1 MGPAGVPATR
11 REARHPFLAEEVVAA
26 VLALPLPLVAD
37 LRAPPG
43 VGDKRLLRR
52 CLAGLGLPRAA
63 ARQKRAIQFG
73 SRIAL
78 ASNRHVFG
86 GTRAANAKAAGS
98 VRLGQLPVVA
108 QRGAAAPV
116 DVDTEREREIP
127 DILLFLSEGA
137 PAALL

>member
-1 MGPAGVPATR
+1 MRAQAGPPATR

-37 LRAPPG
+37 LRQAPG

-63 ARQKRAIQFG
+63 ARPKRAIQFG

-78 ASNRHVFG
+78 ASNRAVFG
-86 GTRAANAKAAGS
+86 GTRAANARAAGS
-98 VRLGQLPVVA
+98 VRLGEVAA
-108 QRGAAAPV
+108 QRGAAAA
-116 DVDTEREREIP
+116 D
-127 DILLFLSEGA
+127 
-137 PAALL
+137 